1 MQKYISEARL
11 LLALAIP
18 VILAQIAQTA
28 MGFVD
33 TVMAGGY
40 SATDMAAVA
49 IGTSIWLP
57 AILFGHGLLLALTP
71 VIAQLNGS
79 GRRERIAHQ
88 VRQGFWLAGFVS
100 VLIMLVLWNAGY
112 IIRSMENIDP
122 ALADK
127 AVGYLRA
134 LLWGAPGYL
143 FFQVARNQCEGLA
156 KTKPGMVMGFIGL
169 LVNIPVNYIFIYGHF
184 GMPELGGVGCG
195 VATAAVYWVM
205 FLAMVSYIKRARS
218 MRDIRNEKGTAKP
231 DPAVMKRLIQLGLP
245 IALALFFEVTLFA
258 VVALLVSPLGIVDVA
273 GHQIALNFSS
283 LMFVLPMSLAAA
295 VTIRVGYRLGQGST
309 LDAQTAARTG
319 LMVGVCMA
327 TLTAI
332 FTVSLREQIALLYN
346 DNPEVVTLAAHL
358 MLLAAVYQISD
369 SIQVI
374 GSGIL
379 RGYKDTRSIFYITF
393 TAYWVLG
400 LPSGYIL
407 ALTDLVVEPM
417 GPAGFWIGFIIGL
430 TSAAIMMMLRMRFLQ
445 RAVSYH
451 SATSI
456 PLIKTRRNLHGL
468 RLCFYAGWSV
478 APIPS
483 SSGCSFSA
491 LHRVCRLA
499 SVISTC
505 ISPVTSPFTLMK
517 SGEISFALVCRQIAP
532 SPRRRFTFSCT
543 CVAAPVISHSFPPF
557 RLMLP
562 TIKVTP
568 SPFTVLPSRI
578 NTPPCCTVIVDC
590 CRSAP

>member
-309 LDAQTAARTG
+309 L
-319 LMVGVCMA
+319 
-327 TLTAI
+327 
-332 FTVSLREQIALLYN
+332 
-346 DNPEVVTLAAHL
+346 AAHL

-445 RAVSYH
+445 R
-451 SATSI
+451 
-456 PLIKTRRNLHGL
+456 
-468 RLCFYAGWSV
+468 
-478 APIPS
+478 
-483 SSGCSFSA
+483 
-491 LHRVCRLA
+491 
-499 SVISTC
+499 
-505 ISPVTSPFTLMK
+505 
-517 SGEISFALVCRQIAP
+517 
-532 SPRRRFTFSCT
+532 
-543 CVAAPVISHSFPPF
+543 
-557 RLMLP
+557 
-562 TIKVTP
+562 
-568 SPFTVLPSRI
+568 LPSAIILQRAA
-578 NTPPCCTVIVDC
+578 
-590 CRSAP
+590 R

>member
-143 FFQVARNQCEGLA
+143 FFRVARNQCEGLA

-218 MRDIRNEKGTAKP
+218 MRDIRNEK
-231 DPAVMKRLIQLGLP
+231 R
-245 IALALFFEVTLFA
+245 
-258 VVALLVSPLGIVDVA
+258 
-273 GHQIALNFSS
+273 H
-283 LMFVLPMSLAAA
+283 
-295 VTIRVGYRLGQGST
+295 
-309 LDAQTAARTG
+309 
-319 LMVGVCMA
+319 
-327 TLTAI
+327 
-332 FTVSLREQIALLYN
+332 RE
-346 DNPEVVTLAAHL
+346 
-358 MLLAAVYQISD
+358 
-369 SIQVI
+369 
-374 GSGIL
+374 
-379 RGYKDTRSIFYITF
+379 TRSC
-393 TAYWVLG
+393 
-400 LPSGYIL
+400 GYETTDSTRFADCAGTIL
-407 ALTDLVVEPM
+407 
-417 GPAGFWIGFIIGL
+417 
-430 TSAAIMMMLRMRFLQ
+430 
-445 RAVSYH
+445 
-451 SATSI
+451 
-456 PLIKTRRNLHGL
+456 
-468 RLCFYAGWSV
+468 
-478 APIPS
+478 
-483 SSGCSFSA
+483 
-491 LHRVCRLA
+491 
-499 SVISTC
+499 
-505 ISPVTSPFTLMK
+505 
-517 SGEISFALVCRQIAP
+517 
-532 SPRRRFTFSCT
+532 
-543 CVAAPVISHSFPPF
+543 
-557 RLMLP
+557 
-562 TIKVTP
+562 
-568 SPFTVLPSRI
+568 
-578 NTPPCCTVIVDC
+578 
-590 CRSAP
+590 